1 MQRGFGS
8 GGDGEG
14 GTKMEGEVTGEWGDG
29 GVGNGQ
35 WAVFESADDLLRQ
48 GTNSQKYSIQ

>member
-1 MQRGFGS
+1 
-8 GGDGEG
+8 
-14 GTKMEGEVTGEWGDG
+14 MEGEVTGEWGDG